1 MDDGREGMMTVDL
14 YRRMLRLEVGPH
26 QRSKVLH
33 KLGDAHLNRFRIS
46 NAPEDLK
53 EAIGAYS
60 EALQAATPDARRNIF
75 RGLSRAHQALSQF
88 QDASENLE
96 LARSTLSETLDGL
109 LGEER
114 AVALMELGR
123 LHLALYEIEPGADGC
138 RRAIEAFEEALSLH
152 SPMDRKR
159 AEIQSSLAMAYRR
172 LAEVDGSEDH
182 CLSAIAASQE
192 AWSYYREAG
201 GTAEQ
206 AYSRMRLANAYFTL
220 SECQGETYSLE
231 AAIREYREALP
242 AISPKEEP
250 ELNSALQNNLGIAL
264 TALAE
269 RLPPEE
275 GKGVCRLAIEA
286 FEKAL
291 DLRIEGS
298 AKWASIQNNLGNAYY
313 VLGGLLDDMGYEHLS
328 RAVEA
333 FKASVDAMPKQMA
346 SAQANLGEAYLAI
359 ANKEGASR
367 EHLMLAV
374 ECLESALERI
384 PPDTPERARAGGCLA
399 LACSLLAQEEGDP
412 EWSGRAQASAREAL
426 RFYVKEK
433 YPQEYADMQSLL
445 WAAYADN
452 ADANP
457 EEEIEQ
463 HQLAI
468 SAGEEAILIYEPG
481 SEEWYMMA
489 RNLAHS
495 HLSCREGNPAHLR
508 RGAELL
514 REVAPFY
521 EPNTA
526 PYAELQKDLG
536 FALACLARLEDGEEN
551 SRMATKAYKKALRFY
566 SGNDREEAEGCQRA
580 IRECRRLLK
589 RAKKLGGRSP
599 GGDAG

>member
-1 MDDGREGMMTVDL
+1 MITVDL
-14 YRRMLRLEVGPH
+14 YRRMLRLDVGPH

-33 KLGDAHLNRFRIS
+33 KLGDAHLNRFRMS

-96 LARSTLSETLDGL
+96 LARSTLQEALDGL

-114 AVALMELGR
+114 AVAMMELGR
-123 LHLALYEIEPGADGC
+123 LHLAFDELEPGANGC
-138 RRAIEAFEEALSLH
+138 RKAIEAFEEALSLH
-152 SPMDRKR
+152 VPEDGRR
-159 AEIQSSLAMAYRR
+159 AEIQSSLSMAYRR
-172 LAEVDGSEDH
+172 LAEVEGSEDH

-201 GTAEQ
+201 GPAEQ

-220 SECQGETYSLE
+220 SECQGETYSLD
-231 AAIREYREALP
+231 AAILEYREALSG
-242 AISPKEEP
+242 ISPEEEP
-250 ELNSALQNNLGIAL
+250 ELNSSLQNNLGIAL

-275 GKGVCRLAIEA
+275 GEGSCRLAIEA
-286 FEKAL
+286 FEEAL

-298 AKWASIQNNLGNAYY
+298 AGWAAVQNNLGNAYY
-313 VLGGLLDDMGYEHLS
+313 VLGGLIDEGGEELLS

-333 FKASVDAMPKQMA
+333 FKASVAGMPKQMA
-346 SAQANLGEAYLAI
+346 SAQANLGEAHLAI

-384 PPDTPERARAGGCLA
+384 PPDTPERARASGCLA
-399 LACSLLAQEEGDP
+399 LACSLLAQEEGEP
-412 EWSGRAQASAREAL
+412 KWSSRAQASAREAL
-426 RFYVKEK
+426 RFYVKERF
-433 YPQEYADMQSLL
+433 PREYADMQSLL
-445 WAAYADN
+445 WAGCADS

-463 HQLAI
+463 HHLAI

-481 SEEWYMMA
+481 SEEWAMMA

-495 HLSCREGNPAHLR
+495 HIRCREADDPAHLR
-508 RGAELL
+508 RGAMLL
-514 REVAPFY
+514 RSAAPFF

-536 FALACLARLEDGEEN
+536 FALACLAQLEDGEEN

-589 RAKKLGGRSP
+589 RAKKLGGRTQ
-599 GGDAG
+599 GG